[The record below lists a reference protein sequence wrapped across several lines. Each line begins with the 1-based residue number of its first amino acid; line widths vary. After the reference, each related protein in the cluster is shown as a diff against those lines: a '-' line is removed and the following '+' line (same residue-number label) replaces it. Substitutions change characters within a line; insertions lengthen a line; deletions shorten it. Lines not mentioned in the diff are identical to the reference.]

1 MNTIKYTDLTT
12 IEKFSLLKQLY
23 ENCNSDYG
31 YTAKIESVP
40 GTGGFIE
47 PSKFEKVVS
56 FLTFFYKENYTVL
69 KYYNHNIQVDLDDS
83 KFIKDLWQYH
93 LNEIRIKVKEEE
105 AEKRAEEA
113 RKALNK
119 KRRGRPKKIKQSDI
133 DNMFETLSKCGCEQ
147 HINSPAADGHK

>member
-1 MNTIKYTDLTT
+1 MNKKYTDLTT

-23 ENCNSDYG
+23 EGCNSDDG
-31 YTAKIESVP
+31 YTAKIESIP

-56 FLTFFYKENYTVL
+56 DLTFFYERNSKVL
-69 KYYNHNIQVDLDDS
+69 KYYDYDIEVDLDDS

-93 LNEIRIKVKEEE
+93 LNEIRIKVKKEE

-119 KRRGRPKKIKQSDI
+119 KGKGRPKKIKKSDV
-133 DNMFETLSKCGCEQ
+133 DNFFESLSKCYGEQ
-147 HINSPAADGHK
+147 NIDSPSADGHK

>member
-23 ENCNSDYG
+23 EDCNSDDG

-40 GTGGFIE
+40 GTEGFIE

-56 FLTFFYKENYTVL
+56 YLTFLYKENCTVL
-69 KYYNHNIQVDLDDS
+69 KYHNHDIQVNLDDS
-83 KFIKDLWQYH
+83 NFIKDLWQYH
-93 LNEIRIKVKEEE
+93 LNEIRIKVKKEE

-119 KRRGRPKKIKQSDI
+119 KGRGRPKKIKQSDI
-133 DNMFETLSKCGCEQ
+133 DNLFESLSKCCGEQ
-147 HINSPAADGHK
+147 HIDSPAADGHK